1 MLEIPAFL
9 QMIDY
14 VHSASDLSQ
23 KSKRL
28 SRVCDVYLSLY
39 RRLQSWYEA
48 YQRDYPSKLHWEQ
61 PSRFHTVHAI
71 PSERVH
77 STCIYFPDFESG
89 HIHLLYWTSHVLLF
103 SNLGMLYPSCLP
115 NTQEDTQ
122 PPFPPFPCGVQ
133 EMHDMAV
140 NIARSVEYFI
150 QPKTVALGACVISFP
165 TAVAFGYFEYFNLPE
180 CDWFRQI
187 FAYTRKFGIDVGDF
201 LEAMPSETNLEFVM
215 C

>member
-1 MLEIPAFL
+1 
-9 QMIDY
+9 
-14 VHSASDLSQ
+14 
-23 KSKRL
+23 
-28 SRVCDVYLSLY
+28 
-39 RRLQSWYEA
+39 
-48 YQRDYPSKLHWEQ
+48 
-61 PSRFHTVHAI
+61 
-71 PSERVH
+71 
-77 STCIYFPDFESG
+77 
-89 HIHLLYWTSHVLLF
+89 
-103 SNLGMLYPSCLP
+103 MLYPSCLP

-122 PPFPPFPCGVQ
+122 PPFPPFPCRVQ

-140 NIARSVEYFI
+140 NIARSVEYFV

-165 TAVAFGYFEYFNLPE
+165 IAVAFGYFEYFNLPE